1 MQGRTRRGG
10 GPKLTTTQKKNIL
23 SKSKKTTSVKG
34 FDTKSKKANK
44 KSNTGG
50 GSPNQKFKEELKK
63 KRENIV
69 KLKEI
74 NPPGT
79 DPVKTPTGVNK
90 PNTSS
95 NKKDIL
101 KYKIKTLNDNT
112 VVKALRFGTPLGQ
125 MFFATNSL
133 YQQYLK
139 LKDKYEIRK
148 KA

>member
-23 SKSKKTTSVKG
+23 NKSKKAKNLNITI
-34 FDTKSKKANK
+34 KKANK
-44 KSNTGG
+44 KSNGG
-50 GSPNQKFKEELKK
+50 GSPNQKFKEEVKK
-63 KRENIV
+63 KKENIV
-69 KLKEI
+69 KLRDI

-79 DPVKTPTGVNK
+79 DPVKIPTGVNR
-90 PNTSS
+90 PNTSAS
-95 NKKDIL
+95 KKDIL
-101 KYKIKTLNDNT
+101 KYKIKKLNDNF
-112 VVKALRFGTPLGQ
+112 VVKALRFGTPLPRL
-125 MFFATNSL
+125 FFETNAL